1 MPRTPRILVIGGGIG
16 GLAAALAFERQRA
29 EVIVC
34 EQSPRLS
41 EIGAGIGLAPNAIKA
56 LRALGLED
64 KIYAVACASEF
75 AVIRSWQDGRPISR
89 AYQGDYR
96 EKFGAPSLTAHRADL
111 LGILAGALTTTDIR
125 LGVRCIAVETRQRG
139 AVARF
144 DDGSEIEAD
153 IVVGADGIHS
163 KVRESLFG
171 ADAPRFTGCICW
183 RGMAPIEAVPR
194 DINTADVTLWM
205 GPHGHVVH
213 YRVRRGELL
222 NIVAHIDS
230 DAWTEESWTQECSV
244 AEVTTAYAR
253 WNPALTRVFPA
264 SERWYKWA
272 LYDRDPPERWSKGRA
287 TLLGDSAH
295 AMLPY
300 LGQGAAMAIEDGC
313 VLAVM
318 IARGGDD
325 LDGALAAYERLR
337 KPRVAEA
344 VLGSRARARDNHLTS
359 RWARLKRD
367 MRYAWRKR
375 FGGDRTVFQAG
386 RLYDYDA
393 GRELAREGAGSTQ

>member
-1 MPRTPRILVIGGGIG
+1 MPRTPRILVVGGGIG

-34 EQSPRLS
+34 EQSPKLS
-41 EIGAGIGLAPNAIKA
+41 EIGAGIGLAPNAVKA
-56 LRALGLED
+56 LRALGLEE
-64 KIYAVACASEF
+64 KINAIAWASEF

-96 EKFGAPSLTAHRADL
+96 DKFGAPTLTAHRADL
-111 LGILAGALTTTDIR
+111 LGILAGALTATDIR
-125 LGVRCIAVETRQRG
+125 PGMRCIGVETRAGG
-139 AVARF
+139 AAARF
-144 DDGSEIEAD
+144 ADGSEIEAD

-183 RGMAPIEAVPR
+183 RGMAPIEAVPH
-194 DINTADVTLWM
+194 DINTNDVTLWM
-205 GPHGHVVH
+205 GPRGHVVH

-230 DAWTEESWTQECSV
+230 DAWTEESWTRECSV
-244 AEVTTAYAR
+244 DEVMTAYAR

-272 LYDRDPPERWSKGRA
+272 LYDRDPPARWSKGRA

-313 VLAVM
+313 VLAGMVTR
-318 IARGGDD
+318 AGDD

-337 KPRVAEA
+337 KPRVQEA

-359 RWARLKRD
+359 RWGRLKRD

-375 FGGDRTVFQAG
+375 FGGDQTVLQAG

-393 GRELAREGAGSTQ
+393 GRELA

>member
-1 MPRTPRILVIGGGIG
+1 MPRTPRILIVGGGIG
-16 GLAAALAFERQRA
+16 GLAAALALEGQRA
-29 EVIVC
+29 EVILC
-34 EQSPRLS
+34 EQTPRLS

-56 LRALGLED
+56 LRALGLEE
-64 KIYAVACASEF
+64 KINAIAWASDY
-75 AVIRSWQDGRPISR
+75 AVIRSWRDGRAISR
-89 AYQGDYR
+89 TYQGDYR
-96 EKFGAPSLTAHRADL
+96 ERFGAPSVTAHRADL
-111 LGILAGALTTTDIR
+111 LGVLAGALSTTDVR
-125 LGVRCIAVETRQRG
+125 LGLRCVGIETRARG
-139 AVARF
+139 AAARF
-144 DDGSEIEAD
+144 ADGSVIEAD

-183 RGMAPIEAVPR
+183 RGMAPADAVPR

-205 GPHGHVVH
+205 GPRGHVVH
-213 YRVRRGELL
+213 YLVRRGELL
-222 NIVAHIDS
+222 NIVAHVDS
-230 DAWTEESWTQECSV
+230 DAWTEESWTRECSV
-244 AEVTTAYAR
+244 DEVMATYAA

-264 SERWYKWA
+264 STRWYKWA

-313 VLAVM
+313 VLAGL
-318 IARGGDD
+318 IGRAGDD
-325 LDGALAAYERLR
+325 LNGALLAYERMRL
-337 KPRVAEA
+337 PRAREA
-344 VLGSRARARDNHLTS
+344 VLGSRARAHDNHLTS

-367 MRYAWRKR
+367 LRYAWRRR
-375 FGGDRTVFQAG
+375 FGGDQTVFQAG

-393 GRELAREGAGSTQ
+393 GRELA

>member
-1 MPRTPRILVIGGGIG
+1 MPRTPRILVVGGGIG
-16 GLAAALAFERQRA
+16 GLAAALALERRHLD
-29 EVIVC
+29 VIVC
-34 EQSPRLS
+34 EQSPKLS

-64 KIYAVACASEF
+64 QINAVAWGSEF
-75 AVIRSWQDGRPISR
+75 AVVRSWKSGRQISR

-96 EKFGAPSLTAHRADL
+96 ERFGAPSLTVHRADL
-111 LGILAGALTTTDIR
+111 LGILAGALRSTDIR
-125 LGVRCIAVETRQRG
+125 VGMRCVAVETRDGG

-144 DDGSEIEAD
+144 ADGSEVEAD

-171 ADAPRFTGCICW
+171 ADAPRFTGCICF
-183 RGMAPIEAVPR
+183 RGMAPAEAVPR

-205 GPHGHVVH
+205 GPRGHVVH
-213 YRVRRGELL
+213 YLVRAGKLL
-222 NIVAHIDS
+222 NIVAHVDS

-244 AEVTTAYAR
+244 SEVMTTYAR
-253 WNPALTRVFPA
+253 WNPALTRVFPS

-313 VLAVM
+313 VLAGS
-318 IARGGDD
+318 IARETDN
-325 LDGALAAYERLR
+325 LEQALLSYERR
-337 KPRVAEA
+337 RQPRAREA
-344 VLGSRARARDNHLTS
+344 VLGSRARARENHLAS
-359 RWARLKRD
+359 PWARLKRD
-367 MRYAWRKR
+367 ARYAWRKR
-375 FGGDRTVFQAG
+375 FGGDQTVFQAG
-386 RLYDYDA
+386 QLYDYDP
-393 GRELAREGAGSTQ
+393 GRELA

>member
-1 MPRTPRILVIGGGIG
+1 MRRTPRILVVGGGIG

-34 EQSPRLS
+34 EQSPKLS
-41 EIGAGIGLAPNAIKA
+41 EIGAGIGLAPNAVKA
-56 LRALGLED
+56 LRALGLEE
-64 KIYAVACASEF
+64 KINAIAWASEF
-75 AVIRSWQDGRPISR
+75 AVI
-89 AYQGDYR
+89 YQGDYR

-125 LGVRCIAVETRQRG
+125 PGMRCVGVQTRERG
-139 AVARF
+139 AAARF
-144 DDGSEIEAD
+144 ADGSEIEAD
-153 IVVGADGIHS
+153 IVVVADGIHS

-183 RGMAPIEAVPR
+183 RGLAPIEAVPR

-205 GPHGHVVH
+205 GPRGHVVH

-244 AEVTTAYAR
+244 EEVMTAYAR
-253 WNPALTRVFPA
+253 WNPALTLVFPA

-313 VLAVM
+313 VLAGMV
-318 IARGGDD
+318 ARAGDD

-337 KPRVAEA
+337 KPRVQEA

-367 MRYAWRKR
+367 LRYALRKR
-375 FGGDRTVFQAG
+375 FGGDQTVFQAG

-393 GRELAREGAGSTQ
+393 GRELA

>member
-1 MPRTPRILVIGGGIG
+1 MPRTPRILVVGGGIG

-34 EQSPRLS
+34 EQSPKLS

-56 LRALGLED
+56 LRALGLEE
-64 KIYAVACASEF
+64 KINAIAWASEF
-75 AVIRSWQDGRPISR
+75 AVIRSWKDGRPISR

-96 EKFGAPSLTAHRADL
+96 EKFGAPSVTAHRADL
-111 LGILAGALTTTDIR
+111 LGVLADALSTADIR
-125 LGVRCIAVETRQRG
+125 LGLRCVGVETRARS
-139 AVARF
+139 AAARF
-144 DDGSEIEAD
+144 ADGSEIEAD

-171 ADAPRFTGCICW
+171 ADAPRFTGCICF
-183 RGMAPIEAVPR
+183 RGMAPADAVPR

-213 YRVRRGELL
+213 YLVRRGELL

-230 DAWTEESWTQECSV
+230 NAWTEESWTRECG
-244 AEVTTAYAR
+244 
-253 WNPALTRVFPA
+253 VFPA
-264 SERWYKWA
+264 STRWYKWA

-313 VLAVM
+313 VLAGLLTR
-318 IARGGDD
+318 AGDD
-325 LDGALAAYERLR
+325 LDGALLAYERLR
-337 KPRVAEA
+337 RPRVQEA

-375 FGGDRTVFQAG
+375 FGGDQTVFQAG

-393 GRELAREGAGSTQ
+393 GAELA

>member
-1 MPRTPRILVIGGGIG
+1 MPRTPRILVVGGGIG

-34 EQSPRLS
+34 EQAPKLS

-56 LRALGLED
+56 LRALGLEE
-64 KIYAVACASEF
+64 KISAIAWASEF

-89 AYQGDYR
+89 AYQGDYCQ
-96 EKFGAPSLTAHRADL
+96 KFGAPSLTAHRADL

-125 LGVRCIAVETRQRG
+125 PGMRCVGVETRERD

-144 DDGSEIEAD
+144 ADGSEIEAD

-194 DINTADVTLWM
+194 DINTNDVTLWM

-244 AEVTTAYAR
+244 DEVMTAYAR

-272 LYDRDPPERWSKGRA
+272 LYDRDPPARWSKGRA

-313 VLAVM
+313 VLAGM
-318 IARGGDD
+318 IARAGDD

-337 KPRVAEA
+337 KPRVTEA

-367 MRYAWRKR
+367 VRYALRKR
-375 FGGDRTVFQAG
+375 LGGDQTVLQAG
-386 RLYDYDA
+386 RLYEYDA
-393 GRELAREGAGSTQ
+393 GRELA